1 MTTLLDK
8 VRQTVKEHGLFDPGD
23 RVVVAVSGGPD
34 STALL
39 LALAAL
45 SPEYDLKLTVAHL
58 NHMFRGEEAEA
69 DARWVEDLAS
79 RLNLPFVRED
89 TDVPAL
95 IRSTGLTVEQA
106 GRVARYEFYERVA
119 RAVGATRVAVGQTLD
134 DQAETVLL
142 HLLRGAGLTG
152 IAGIRPKRPV
162 PYGYVVRPLLN
173 VTRAETEAYC
183 AAAGLT
189 PRRDP
194 YNDDLAY
201 LRNRIRHRLLPW
213 LAANINPRIKELLA
227 QAAAIW
233 QAEDDYLA
241 DCARTA
247 YREMVRE
254 KKKAVALAGERL
266 AALPLAL
273 RRRVVRLA
281 FAAVSGEEARD
292 LDFEHTQALLELA
305 ARNGRALDLPHG
317 VRAERVGADLV
328 LTRRKERE
336 TIASF
341 GYPLTVPGVT
351 VIPELGWAVHVIIE
365 GKPAPYPAGSLVA
378 SADFDYNEAGP
389 QLFARNWRAGDWFC
403 PRGLRGRKKLSDFF
417 IDAKVPRFERGRILI
432 IATPNDVMWVVG
444 MREDARYVAGPGTS
458 KRVRIEIRRMSLAQE
473 GDAYEQH

>member
-1 MTTLLDK
+1 MTAFLDK
-8 VRQTVKEHGLFDPGD
+8 VRQTVEEHGLFDRGD
-23 RVVVAVSGGPD
+23 RVIVAVSGGPD

-45 SPEYDLKLTVAHL
+45 SPEYNLHLTVAHL
-58 NHMFRGEEAEA
+58 NHMFRGAEAET
-69 DARWVEDLAS
+69 DARWVEELAS
-79 RLNLPFVRED
+79 RLDLPFVRED
-89 TDVPAL
+89 ADVPAL

-152 IAGIRPKRPV
+152 IAGIRPKRPA

-189 PRRDP
+189 PRHDP
-194 YNDDLAY
+194 YNDDLHY

-247 YREMVRE
+247 YREVVRQE
-254 KKKAVALAGERL
+254 KEAVALAGERL

-281 FAAVSGEEARD
+281 FAALSDEEARD
-292 LDFEHTQALLELA
+292 LAFEHTQALLELA
-305 ARNGRALDLPHG
+305 AGSGRALDLPHG
-317 VRAERVGADLV
+317 VHAERVGAELV
-328 LTRRKERE
+328 LTR
-336 TIASF
+336 
-341 GYPLTVPGVT
+341 PGT
-351 VIPELGWAVHVIIE
+351 TLIPELGWAVHVIIE
-365 GKPAPYPAGSLVA
+365 GKPAPYPSGSLVA
-378 SADFDYNEAGP
+378 SADFDYNEAGH

-403 PRGLRGRKKLSDFF
+403 PRGLKGRKKLSDFF
-417 IDAKVPRFERGRILI
+417 IDAKVPRPKRGRTLI
-432 IATPNDVMWVVG
+432 ITAGDDIIWVVG
-444 MREDARYVAGPGTS
+444 MREDGRYVAGPGTTS
-458 KRVRIEIRRMSLAQE
+458 KVRIEVRQTSLAQE